1 MAAISAGTLGAVAS
15 HNAQQPYF
23 VERRHANTREIDHLD
38 ARPNSY
44 IGRVKRGL
52 FMHRIASA
60 LVLLFALVAQTAH
73 AFFDPPWI
81 TPETPRAGE
90 LVSVNIRGGICDAIF
105 ERPGYPQITQE
116 GNAIRIVEYG
126 HHETFADFCIYGIGT
141 LTEPIGAF
149 APGDYTLTVDF
160 FYDNYPYGYAI
171 ITLGVIPFTVTGVT
185 PAAPVPTTGLSGL
198 VVLLFLLPGLAVWI
212 LRIRRYS
219 RG

>member
-1 MAAISAGTLGAVAS
+1 MKHGTISRRLAAMSA
-15 HNAQQPYF
+15 
-23 VERRHANTREIDHLD
+23 
-38 ARPNSY
+38 
-44 IGRVKRGL
+44 
-52 FMHRIASA
+52 
-60 LVLLFALVAQTAH
+60 LLFAFVAQTAH

-149 APGDYTLTVDF
+149 TPGDYTLTVDF
-160 FYDNYPYGYAI
+160 FYDNYPYGYAT
-171 ITLGVIPFTVTGVT
+171 ITLGVIPFTVTGAA
-185 PAAPVPTTGLSGL
+185 PAASVPTTSLLGLAA
-198 VVLLFLLPGLAVWI
+198 LLLLLPSVAVWI
-212 LRIRRYS
+212 LRSRRRS
-219 RG
+219 HC